1 MRRSCREIWG
11 DIRGDGMSVEIS
23 GEGEIWGDTDRDGRV
38 LDHPNTLREHD
49 AARKIAAK
57 SLGDRDAV
65 GAEAGGAACRVEE
78 SDGRALARHDVA
90 SEGVVPVAAW
100 QPPRAVC

>member
-1 MRRSCREIWG
+1 MRCGEIYEVMGCLW
-11 DIRGDGMSVEIS
+11 RSVEKGRS
-23 GEGEIWGDTDRDGRV
+23 GDTDRDGRV

-78 SDGRALARHDVA
+78 SDGRSLARHDVA